1 MAKKKRTGSVI
12 SVRRLSGRGLGKIS
26 NPSSGMGAVVPPL
39 LGGGLAGAATV
50 LIEHMATPT
59 NGTAPS
65 ATMATMGEYAPYIG
79 VGVGALGAAALYAVV
94 GAPQGAAAAAG
105 AFGVGGSLV
114 AYKLLNQEKAAAGVV
129 PPAVATSGRRMGRSL
144 YGRRSTGAIVM
155 EPVATRGTGAIVPQ
169 IQPQGMAGTG
179 DPRGETVALGA
190 VSPSAFGTPGFA
202 V

>member
-12 SVRRLSGRGLGKIS
+12 SVRRLSGRGLGKLS

-50 LIEHMATPT
+50 FIEHMATPT
-59 NGTAPS
+59 DGTAPS

-79 VGVGALGAAALYAVV
+79 AGVGALGALALYAGV

-105 AFGVGGSLV
+105 ALGTAGSLV
-114 AYKLLNQEKAAAGVV
+114 AYKFLNQEKAAQGVV
-129 PPAVATSGRRMGRSL
+129 PPAVATSGRRML
-144 YGRRSTGAIVM
+144 AGRRRNTGAIVM

-169 IQPQGMAGTG
+169 IQPAGMAGGLG
-179 DPRGETVALGA
+179 DPRGETVSLGS
-190 VSPSAFGTPGFA
+190 VSPGAFGSPGFQ